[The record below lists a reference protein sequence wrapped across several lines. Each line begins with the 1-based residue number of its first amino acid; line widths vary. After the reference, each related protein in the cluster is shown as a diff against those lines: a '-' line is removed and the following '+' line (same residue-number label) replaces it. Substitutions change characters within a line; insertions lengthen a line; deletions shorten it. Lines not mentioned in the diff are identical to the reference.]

1 MKEPGEVSAIV
12 GYNKQYEICAL
23 EIYEALLDNQLVK
36 VEFASNKYEKLDDV
50 LIINKDS
57 IIAYQVKDI
66 GVNFTYSYF
75 TTSDTTSL
83 FEGCFNDWKSLRS
96 EYPNKEITACYV
108 SNQKPSSHD
117 KINSFSEENLPSFKK
132 FKDEFWEKINS
143 NELDLD
149 SISNGWKR
157 TFEELK
163 KISKSTDE
171 ELIGFIKSFSFIL
184 EDEYIK
190 VQKTFEGNNY
200 QRINDVD
207 KISKQIFSIIGKRGR
222 VTLNRFQLLKEF
234 GLLSRYETHFKHSFF
249 VDEEHYQPINET
261 INEIDK
267 LISNVSSGYIAL
279 IGNAGSGKST
289 LLTKWIRN
297 RRENVLRYY
306 AYVNKE
312 INNEY
317 GFRGEAEIFLKDLL
331 IQVRE
336 NQLSQQ
342 ENLPSNNIQELK
354 KHLFSELKK
363 LEYKDEKTFIIVD
376 GLDHIE
382 REQNVNRSLIDIL
395 PNPNQIPKN
404 IYFILGTR
412 TTENLEGLP
421 DRIKINIQNE
431 NRIISI
437 RPFSFTQTKLLIES
451 HNIKLDNEQVQ
462 NLQKNTLGHPLFLR
476 YTIEELKSSDKS
488 KYNHIIT
495 QKDFK
500 GDIYDEYRI
509 FWNKNKNEDN
519 FIEILGIISRFRYS
533 YIDLNLL
540 ENFITKRV
548 DWDKVQKVSEYY
560 FFKKKNVWQYFHN
573 SFKEFLKE
581 ETAKNFITNE
591 YDKKRNIKYHKTI
604 FDAIRNV
611 NNEYKFNILYH
622 LFEAEDY
629 QNIVEIAS
637 QSYFREQWHSFRNYR
652 YIFEDIKL
660 AAKSSYLVKS
670 PKSLFSCFLANIEI
684 NQRINIFTPNSHS
697 EVFFRLNRIDIANSF
712 IFNATE
718 IFVSKGEILIYALE
732 LYKSGYN
739 DLASE
744 LLKKGE
750 PDFQLNISKEVSP
763 NYYDSNELTE
773 IDEVSLIVDWVKL
786 SSLFYPLNDI
796 FKRIASL
803 KIRYD
808 ERSHYKENERNLF
821 IESIEELTS
830 LFIELKDWKKLKKLA
845 FFVKK
850 SPINIQ
856 FFFYFD
862 IVWQLGN
869 KDEYYSEC
877 LNKLNDWNESKVNP
891 INKRLALI
899 QVFHLKDINKGKKY
913 FNLLASPIEIKES
926 DNIERFDSSFLLY
939 IFEYSNLFYITCKE
953 FSKSPSLF
961 TPIDKKNTVSAYYLE
976 FAELGKSYAYIYHN
990 KKDASKGFLFRLKSI
1005 MNYFHYSVSDY
1016 EYEYYIHNNK
1026 SILIN
1031 LILKVSKRIS
1041 IDFFNSVLDEIDK
1054 EWNDYSKFWKDREK
1068 QKIIEFVIKSNI
1080 NIEWCF
1086 KNLESLDLSIFEDN
1100 DIDGRI
1106 ERGADQIKLWS
1117 LSNKNNKAENIL
1129 TQIMSISV
1137 DVRYEKEHQLDYM
1150 MNWLFKMKGEVT
1162 PEFTSYLKSLDSIK
1176 YKTSNSSDY
1185 LAEEVLRF
1193 SLDKGNG
1200 FELFKYL
1207 LFESFINLNDSLEIV
1222 LTYLVN
1228 KSPENWRLFYKLFS
1242 RIVLNCDGGYGG
1254 RNIFLKELFSIE
1266 LKENDVKFISNEI
1279 QIHSIS
1285 EQRKGYLLEVQKY
1298 AESNGLKIEDIDIKH
1313 KSEPKQDSYS
1323 SSVLRLKN
1331 DTTLSLDEVLNQVN
1345 SSKDFEN
1352 LFKKEDTSNSYFKWS
1367 KIITKKLDQLNDSEI
1382 TKIIKKGHLNTSS
1395 LVEVASM
1402 LYEQNRSSDL
1412 VKSIIMI
1419 AINESSNSNWD
1430 KGYDGGSKIKA
1441 YNILDKI
1448 ENKDV
1453 VSDLVFNDLSDNI
1466 QISSNHFL
1474 SFVDEIFKLID
1485 KNFNYDEY
1493 YKFIK
1498 EYKEQIINIHLK
1510 DYPTPTIVGD
1520 ASDYEFL
1527 KKIILFLSEIP
1538 SGFDDILFEIL
1549 NEEFDRNKLL
1559 IKDVLEQFYNSK
1571 LYFKFIKLL
1580 SILSINNIDF
1590 VSSYRDKVIMLF
1602 NNERYDIHSISLKI
1616 LDRLKIDYKSL
1627 LIEKNREVP
1636 FIYKMEIPYQP
1647 EIVISDEQRME
1658 RLGKTG
1664 FLRMTNDPLEF
1675 CHLYIPDIKEI
1686 SRISGF
1692 SKINIAHRIKSLG
1705 EKYYREPDWLK
1716 GLSEEE
1722 IRNIYEYKLYLKI
1735 PYKRPQY
1742 QKVWQGLMMVLKEL
1756 WELEILDRGT
1766 ADFISNS
1773 FDEKIFFISPI
1784 KKPDFINPIIKNE
1797 KDYAPSTDENW
1808 VYQLSNEY
1816 LEENL
1821 VLKSKNDLYILAEHS
1836 IIDGQGDGMCSEI
1849 RQSFVESLEQGLD
1862 DYYIFNTCTKVYID
1876 EYENINKGGIC
1887 LYNWMHTTSKKRN
1900 WLAINPRLAYAM
1912 NLKLSNE
1919 GNFRW
1924 LDENDNIVVE
1934 SFYWKS
1940 NDENNR
1946 NRNLHSESG
1955 QGWFV
1960 NITEDGLERIKS
1972 LGVDVLYHHRKI
1984 YRRLE
1989 FSQRKYNKS
1998 FVKENQLNSIE
2009 EI

>member
-1 MKEPGEVSAIV
+1 MKEIGEVSAIV

-66 GVNFTYSYF
+66 GANFTYSNF

-83 FEGCFNDWKSLRS
+83 FEGCFNDWKLLRS

-163 KISKSTDE
+163 RISKSTDE

-207 KISKQIFSIIGKRGR
+207 KISKQIFSIIGRRGR

-297 RRENVLRYY
+297 RKENVLRYY

-363 LEYKDEKTFIIVD
+363 LEYNDEKTFIIVD

-451 HNIKLDNEQVQ
+451 HNIKLDNDQIQ
-462 NLQKNTLGHPLFLR
+462 SLQKNTLGHPLFLR

-548 DWDKVQKVSEYY
+548 DWDKVQKVSEHY

-604 FDAIRNV
+604 FNVIRDV

-637 QSYFREQWHSFRNYR
+637 QSYFREQWYSFRNYR

-660 AAKSSYLVKS
+660 AAKSSYLAKS

-718 IFVSKGEILIYALE
+718 IFVTKGEVLNYALE
-732 LYKSGYN
+732 LYKSGYI

-786 SSLFYPLNDI
+786 SSLFYPLDDI

-808 ERSHYKENERNLF
+808 ERSHYKENDRNLF

-830 LFIELKDWKKLKKLA
+830 LFIELKDWEKLKKLA
-845 FFVKK
+845 VFVEEL
-850 SPINIQ
+850 PINNQ

-862 IVWQLGN
+862 IVWQN
-869 KDEYYSEC
+869 
-877 LNKLNDWNESKVNP
+877 
-891 INKRLALI
+891 A
-899 QVFHLKDINKGKKY
+899 
-913 FNLLASPIEIKES
+913 
-926 DNIERFDSSFLLY
+926 
-939 IFEYSNLFYITCKE
+939 
-953 FSKSPSLF
+953 
-961 TPIDKKNTVSAYYLE
+961 
-976 FAELGKSYAYIYHN
+976 
-990 KKDASKGFLFRLKSI
+990 
-1005 MNYFHYSVSDY
+1005 
-1016 EYEYYIHNNK
+1016 
-1026 SILIN
+1026 
-1031 LILKVSKRIS
+1031 
-1041 IDFFNSVLDEIDK
+1041 
-1054 EWNDYSKFWKDREK
+1054 
-1068 QKIIEFVIKSNI
+1068 
-1080 NIEWCF
+1080 
-1086 KNLESLDLSIFEDN
+1086 
-1100 DIDGRI
+1100 
-1106 ERGADQIKLWS
+1106 
-1117 LSNKNNKAENIL
+1117 
-1129 TQIMSISV
+1129 
-1137 DVRYEKEHQLDYM
+1137 
-1150 MNWLFKMKGEVT
+1150 
-1162 PEFTSYLKSLDSIK
+1162 
-1176 YKTSNSSDY
+1176 
-1185 LAEEVLRF
+1185 
-1193 SLDKGNG
+1193 
-1200 FELFKYL
+1200 
-1207 LFESFINLNDSLEIV
+1207 
-1222 LTYLVN
+1222 
-1228 KSPENWRLFYKLFS
+1228 
-1242 RIVLNCDGGYGG
+1242 
-1254 RNIFLKELFSIE
+1254 
-1266 LKENDVKFISNEI
+1266 
-1279 QIHSIS
+1279 
-1285 EQRKGYLLEVQKY
+1285 
-1298 AESNGLKIEDIDIKH
+1298 
-1313 KSEPKQDSYS
+1313 
-1323 SSVLRLKN
+1323 
-1331 DTTLSLDEVLNQVN
+1331 
-1345 SSKDFEN
+1345 
-1352 LFKKEDTSNSYFKWS
+1352 
-1367 KIITKKLDQLNDSEI
+1367 
-1382 TKIIKKGHLNTSS
+1382 
-1395 LVEVASM
+1395 
-1402 LYEQNRSSDL
+1402 
-1412 VKSIIMI
+1412 
-1419 AINESSNSNWD
+1419 
-1430 KGYDGGSKIKA
+1430 
-1441 YNILDKI
+1441 
-1448 ENKDV
+1448 
-1453 VSDLVFNDLSDNI
+1453 
-1466 QISSNHFL
+1466 
-1474 SFVDEIFKLID
+1474 
-1485 KNFNYDEY
+1485 
-1493 YKFIK
+1493 
-1498 EYKEQIINIHLK
+1498 
-1510 DYPTPTIVGD
+1510 
-1520 ASDYEFL
+1520 
-1527 KKIILFLSEIP
+1527 
-1538 SGFDDILFEIL
+1538 
-1549 NEEFDRNKLL
+1549 
-1559 IKDVLEQFYNSK
+1559 
-1571 LYFKFIKLL
+1571 
-1580 SILSINNIDF
+1580 
-1590 VSSYRDKVIMLF
+1590 
-1602 NNERYDIHSISLKI
+1602 
-1616 LDRLKIDYKSL
+1616 
-1627 LIEKNREVP
+1627 
-1636 FIYKMEIPYQP
+1636 
-1647 EIVISDEQRME
+1647 
-1658 RLGKTG
+1658 
-1664 FLRMTNDPLEF
+1664 
-1675 CHLYIPDIKEI
+1675 
-1686 SRISGF
+1686 
-1692 SKINIAHRIKSLG
+1692 
-1705 EKYYREPDWLK
+1705 
-1716 GLSEEE
+1716 
-1722 IRNIYEYKLYLKI
+1722 
-1735 PYKRPQY
+1735 
-1742 QKVWQGLMMVLKEL
+1742 
-1756 WELEILDRGT
+1756 
-1766 ADFISNS
+1766 
-1773 FDEKIFFISPI
+1773 
-1784 KKPDFINPIIKNE
+1784 
-1797 KDYAPSTDENW
+1797 
-1808 VYQLSNEY
+1808 
-1816 LEENL
+1816 
-1821 VLKSKNDLYILAEHS
+1821 
-1836 IIDGQGDGMCSEI
+1836 
-1849 RQSFVESLEQGLD
+1849 
-1862 DYYIFNTCTKVYID
+1862 
-1876 EYENINKGGIC
+1876 
-1887 LYNWMHTTSKKRN
+1887 
-1900 WLAINPRLAYAM
+1900 
-1912 NLKLSNE
+1912 
-1919 GNFRW
+1919 
-1924 LDENDNIVVE
+1924 
-1934 SFYWKS
+1934 
-1940 NDENNR
+1940 
-1946 NRNLHSESG
+1946 
-1955 QGWFV
+1955 
-1960 NITEDGLERIKS
+1960 
-1972 LGVDVLYHHRKI
+1972 
-1984 YRRLE
+1984 
-1989 FSQRKYNKS
+1989 
-1998 FVKENQLNSIE
+1998 
-2009 EI
+2009 